1 MSKIHVLSEHLANMI
16 AAGEVVER
24 PANIV
29 KECVENA
36 IDAGAS
42 QIDIEVFE
50 GGIEKIIITDDG
62 SGMEFEDAKLAFL
75 RHATSKLKEEED
87 LFNIQSMGFRG
98 EALPSIAAVAKVDLQ
113 TNNSKESSHIVY
125 EYGENTISEKSACP
139 RGTKIEVSGLFVK
152 TPARFKYLR
161 KANYEFSVIA
171 DLVNKLAISY
181 PNIRFSL
188 FHNQRKVFQTS
199 GNGDVKEI
207 IYRLYGKD
215 VYQSAEE
222 IHAKNEDFEINGF
235 AVQPKINRAS
245 KYFIFISINHR
256 LVRSVSIQNAILEG
270 YREFLPPNRYPIVIL
285 DIETDSQLVDVNV
298 HPNKW
303 EVRITKQADLASLIK
318 DAIEKLFSKKLETVE
333 AKEEEAEKEEYAAK
347 PTFEQPVLI
356 EEPEEVMEEKAK
368 GIFNHPKGINQQ
380 AGISYENPKKQQ
392 NAFVNEERF
401 FQSLKGHPDLKDYS
415 KNNHVE
421 LDAFKEDHK
430 IQKIQQDFDR
440 KVTFKVSESDLNY
453 PVPVKKEVKETERG
467 KEFFKNLRIIGQ
479 LKKSYILCE
488 NDSGLV
494 IIDQHAA
501 QERYNFERIENK
513 LKNQPINLQPLMLP
527 IILPVSP
534 KIMSEMEA
542 INQMSQDF
550 GIVFEAFG
558 EDRLIVRQ
566 IPDWMLDTD
575 EKKMLEDII
584 DYYMEHEKV
593 DIPHLMRHISATAA
607 CHSSIRFNRSL
618 SKEEMFQVI
627 LDLQKCQQPYHCPH
641 GRPTVITIK
650 DKELRKEFERG

>member
-36 IDAGAS
+36 IDAGAG

-62 SGMEFEDAKLAFL
+62 RGMDFYDAKLAFL

-113 TNNSKESSHIVY
+113 TNDSNESSHIVY
-125 EYGENTISEKSACP
+125 EYGENTVSEKSACP
-139 RGTKIEVSGLFVK
+139 RGTKIEISGLFIK

-181 PNIRFSL
+181 PNIRFTL

-199 GNGDVKEI
+199 GNGDIKEI

-215 VYQSAEE
+215 VYQNAEE
-222 IHAKNEDFEINGF
+222 IQARNEDFSISGF

-285 DIETDSQLVDVNV
+285 DIETDTQLVDVNV

-318 DAIEKLFSKKLETVE
+318 EEIEKLFSKKLETVE
-333 AKEEEAEKEEYAAK
+333 AKEDKEQVQK
-347 PTFEQPVLI
+347 PVFEQAYLI
-356 EEPEEVMEEKAK
+356 DEPEDEMEEKPK
-368 GIFNHPKGINQQ
+368 GIFNHPKGIIQSSEK
-380 AGISYENPKKQQ
+380 SYENPNQKE
-392 NAFVNEERF
+392 NSFVNEERF
-401 FQSLKGHPDLKDYS
+401 FQNLKGHPDLKDYS
-415 KNNHVE
+415 KNNHVDF
-421 LDAFKEDHK
+421 DAFKKDHQ
-430 IQKIQQDFDR
+430 IQKVQEDFDR
-440 KVTFKVSESDLNY
+440 KVTFKVNETDLKY
-453 PVPVKKEVKETERG
+453 PVPVKKEINESERG

-513 LKNQPINLQPLMLP
+513 LKNQPIHLQPLMLP

-534 KIMSEMEA
+534 KIISEMEA
-542 INQMSQDF
+542 INQMCQDF

-558 EDRLIVRQ
+558 DDRLIVRQ
-566 IPDWMLDTD
+566 IPDWMLNTD

-584 DYYMEHEKV
+584 DYYMDHEKV

-618 SKEEMFQVI
+618 TKEEMFQVL
-627 LDLQKCQQPYHCPH
+627 LDLQKCEQPYHCPH